1 MDRDNEPKTLQVRV
15 KEGESGFY
23 GIKLW
28 REGEIFNLVDRYHS
42 IKKDAEGN
50 PLLIPVEQQFS
61 AKWMERMEPWPE
73 REKLEQQPEPA
84 PEMNPQAFST
94 EPPQEPR
101 PKRKYTRRAQS

>member
-1 MDRDNEPKTLQVRV
+1 MDRENEPKTLQVRV

-28 REGEIFNLVDRYHS
+28 REGEIFNLIDRYHS
-42 IKKDAEGN
+42 IHKDDQGN

-61 AKWMERMEPWPE
+61 AKWMERLEPWPE
-73 REKLEQQPEPA
+73 REKPEPE
-84 PEMNPQAFST
+84 PESETNPQAFSA